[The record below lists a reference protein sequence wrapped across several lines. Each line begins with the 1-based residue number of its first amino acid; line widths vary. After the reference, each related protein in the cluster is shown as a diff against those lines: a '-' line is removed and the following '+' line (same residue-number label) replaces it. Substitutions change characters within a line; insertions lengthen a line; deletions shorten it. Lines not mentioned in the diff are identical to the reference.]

1 MGETPG
7 SPTVSM
13 KLQRIAGPGS
23 AQLCA
28 KRGVACLVRHWRKLV
43 VTEEPDALI
52 TLVRVCGEGAG
63 EPVPLPG
70 SRRLPAS
77 ARTSLRLPGAAE
89 AWRSG
94 SSRQGCASYEVKVL
108 CRQLPDSDGKHIRG
122 VGR

>member
-52 TLVRVCGEGAG
+52 ALVRICGEGAG

-70 SRRLPAS
+70 KR
-77 ARTSLRLPGAAE
+77 RLPGAPDAQ
-89 AWRSG
+89 RSG

>member
-70 SRRLPAS
+70 SRRLTAH
-77 ARTSLRLPGAAE
+77 AHASLRLPGAAE
-89 AWRSG
+89 ARRSA
-94 SSRQGCASYEVKVL
+94 SSRQEG
-108 CRQLPDSDGKHIRG
+108 IF
-122 VGR
+122 

>member
-52 TLVRVCGEGAG
+52 ALVRVCGEGAG

-70 SRRLPAS
+70 SRRPPAS
-77 ARTSLRLPGAAE
+77 ATLRLPGAAE
-89 AWRSG
+89 AQRSA
-94 SSRQGCASYEVKVL
+94 ASYRLQKTCQE
-108 CRQLPDSDGKHIRG
+108 
-122 VGR
+122 

>member
-52 TLVRVCGEGAG
+52 ALVRICGEGAG

-70 SRRLPAS
+70 TGHR
-77 ARTSLRLPGAAE
+77 GAWFFCGMRHA
-89 AWRSG
+89 
-94 SSRQGCASYEVKVL
+94 
-108 CRQLPDSDGKHIRG
+108 
-122 VGR
+122 